1 MRNVCPQRGQLLKTN
16 SPIRSATRGSW
27 QAWSV
32 LAGRRPNRDSYFPSS
47 VRRGNST
54 SGGSGGRPAVHAI
67 NPIRQCCHRQRS
79 VFGPFFGGIDD
90 QHNPPEPTG
99 DRRAVITKYPTR
111 AANII
116 AISRIPISLPV
127 PSAPTSERRVLLA
140 PPLRRDAEWRRG
152 KSRRFHHASTEYEG
166 ALPIEALYESDF
178 VSFESSPEYTPSA
191 SGGCASVVFD

>member
-1 MRNVCPQRGQLLKTN
+1 MICFSRKVSSLPRTVRAGGFGCLHLSHKYTLSSVRNVCPQRGQLLKTS

-27 QAWSV
+27 QAGSV

-54 SGGSGGRPAVHAI
+54 SEGSGERPAVHAI

-99 DRRAVITKYPTR
+99 DRR
-111 AANII
+111 
-116 AISRIPISLPV
+116 
-127 PSAPTSERRVLLA
+127 
-140 PPLRRDAEWRRG
+140 
-152 KSRRFHHASTEYEG
+152 
-166 ALPIEALYESDF
+166 
-178 VSFESSPEYTPSA
+178 
-191 SGGCASVVFD
+191 